1 MGKFDFTEIRFFPA
15 AKSGLP
21 SRFDF
26 SCARSTVNGVSL
38 GEKLSKLT
46 MQDLDEIGANGNS
59 NENAYALLT
68 AIKTSCKA
76 MGHTDD
82 ALLLCLTIMD

>member
-26 SCARSTVNGVSL
+26 SCTRSSSSPTDVHTQGGTEEPL
-38 GEKLSKLT
+38 ILT
-46 MQDLDEIGANGNS
+46 MAIIT
-59 NENAYALLT
+59 ALLQEHQHH
-68 AIKTSCKA
+68 IID
-76 MGHTDD
+76 M
-82 ALLLCLTIMD
+82 

>member
-26 SCARSTVNGVSL
+26 SCARSAQIPAELENMIPRPE
-38 GEKLSKLT
+38 EKKDIFT
-46 MQDLDEIGANGNS
+46 TTPIFNN
-59 NENAYALLT
+59 
-68 AIKTSCKA
+68 
-76 MGHTDD
+76 
-82 ALLLCLTIMD
+82 

>member
-1 MGKFDFTEIRFFPA
+1 
-15 AKSGLP
+15 
-21 SRFDF
+21 
-26 SCARSTVNGVSL
+26 
-38 GEKLSKLT
+38 
-46 MQDLDEIGANGNS
+46 MQDLDEIGANGNP